1 MCFSK
6 YLIKSIM
13 VHPYHRILL
22 CLLKEQVCLVCTGV
36 AESLIYNEKSN
47 VPRRGLG
54 LLPIVWACVFK
65 EIYTYG
71 LEYAFNNSRRIN
83 RN

>member
-6 YLIKSIM
+6 DLIKSIM
-13 VHPYHRILL
+13 VHLYHRILL
-22 CLLKEQVCLVCTGV
+22 CLLKERVCPVCTGV

-47 VPRRGLG
+47 VHSSGLG
-54 LLPIVWACVFK
+54 LLPLACACVFK
-65 EIYTYG
+65 EIYTYR
-71 LEYAFNNSRRIN
+71 LEYAFNNSRRIK